1 MYKYIK
7 CQKYIYFFN
16 IFSVKAI
23 INCTKCYKIVEIFWV
38 NSQLRLEEINT

>member
-7 CQKYIYFFN
+7 CKKIY
-16 IFSVKAI
+16 IFSVKSLYIPYKYA
-23 INCTKCYKIVEIFWV
+23 TKLLEIFWV